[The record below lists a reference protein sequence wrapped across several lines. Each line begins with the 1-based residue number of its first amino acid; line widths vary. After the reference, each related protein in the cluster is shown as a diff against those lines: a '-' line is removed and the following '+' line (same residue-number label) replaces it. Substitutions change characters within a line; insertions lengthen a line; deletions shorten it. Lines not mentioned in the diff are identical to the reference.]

1 MDSIK
6 LLFTNPVAWTH
17 SHMTH
22 FTVAFV
28 ASLLII
34 YGDNIMRFVK
44 GHTKQYGFF
53 MRVFIFMLM
62 SSVGFIFLQKGLIM
76 LVNSL
81 MGETPN
87 SLALPIVFA
96 AFFLIG
102 VLADKK
108 HQL

>member
-6 LLFTNPVAWTH
+6 LLFSDPVAWTH
-17 SHMTH
+17 SHLTH

-44 GHTKQYGFF
+44 RHTKQYGFF
-53 MRVFIFMLM
+53 VRVFIFMLM
-62 SSVGFIFLQKGLIM
+62 SSVGFILLQKGLLIV
-76 LVNSL
+76 VNSL
-81 MGETPN
+81 VHEAHGFIIPV
-87 SLALPIVFA
+87 VFG